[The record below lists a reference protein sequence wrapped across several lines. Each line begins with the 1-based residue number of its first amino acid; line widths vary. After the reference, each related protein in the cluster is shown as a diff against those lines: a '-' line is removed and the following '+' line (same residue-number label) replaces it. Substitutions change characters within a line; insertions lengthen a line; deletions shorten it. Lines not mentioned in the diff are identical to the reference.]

1 VANRKNPNN
10 GTALP
15 AADPLQSLMDTCYR
29 NGRKGI
35 VPPKPEKIY
44 FDADRFRWLLAQPN
58 PAATLAE
65 LQAFYG
71 PHCREV
77 WRQAFDASMHAVKWE
92 YEA

>member
-35 VPPKPEKIY
+35 VPPKPEKVY
-44 FDADRFRWLLAQPN
+44 FDADRFRWLAAQRD
-58 PAATLAE
+58 PAQTMAE
-65 LQAFYG
+65 LQQFYN
-71 PHCREV
+71 PQTREN
-77 WRQAFDASMHAVKWE
+77 WRSAFDLSMHAVKWE